1 MRRFFAS
8 SDVSPV
14 AVDLKLP
21 SNSVT
26 GTLQK
31 GFEVESIIVVII
43 YMQVNETGAMV

>member
-31 GFEVESIIVVII
+31 GFEVGSITIVII
-43 YMQVNETGAMV
+43 YLQFNET